1 MITSFDEFF
10 TDYRIKNNQAPNE
23 TVLNTGLLRLKRE
36 LRELKSVLDIVVGN
50 AIEEYNP
57 EKPYEIDEYVKYRG
71 YC

>member
-10 TDYRIKNNQAPNE
+10 SDYRIKNNQAPNE

-50 AIEEYNP
+50 AIEDYP
-57 EKPYEIDEYVKYRG
+57 
-71 YC
+71 